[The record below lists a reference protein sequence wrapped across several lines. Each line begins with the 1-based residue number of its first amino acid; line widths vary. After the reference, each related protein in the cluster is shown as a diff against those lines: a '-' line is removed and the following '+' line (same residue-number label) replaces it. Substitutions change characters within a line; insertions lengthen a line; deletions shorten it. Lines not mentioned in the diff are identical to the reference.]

1 MTEDKTEIM
10 LPNLFI
16 VTRGTFRQVPTR
28 RIHLSF
34 VECAYS
40 DLRDFF
46 FHNFRGLKWI
56 PQKKRLAP
64 NFKTTTLAHFR
75 LSLNNHNMA

>member
-10 LPNLFI
+10 LANLFI

-28 RIHLSF
+28 LIYLSF

-40 DLRDFF
+40 GLHDIFF
-46 FHNFRGLKWI
+46 IILEV
-56 PQKKRLAP
+56 
-64 NFKTTTLAHFR
+64 
-75 LSLNNHNMA
+75 